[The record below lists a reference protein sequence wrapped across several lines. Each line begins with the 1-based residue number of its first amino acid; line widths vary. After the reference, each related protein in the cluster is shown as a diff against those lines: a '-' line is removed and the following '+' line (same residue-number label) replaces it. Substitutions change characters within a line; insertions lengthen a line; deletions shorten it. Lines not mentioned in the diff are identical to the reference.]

1 MTNQYTIY
9 SFKLIQTILQSR
21 LCYHSLSFCVMMKKR
36 GKTMCVF
43 CKIANHEI
51 PSKAVY
57 EDDQILAFL
66 DISPVTKGHTLIIPK
81 QHFDNFSDCDS
92 ELVKHIHEVSKDLVK
107 HYQSI
112 LNPKGFNLLSNMNT
126 AAGQSVFHVHFHL
139 IPRYD
144 ENDGLVLLFNHDDS
158 VQYTKEEINQL
169 ILK

>member
-1 MTNQYTIY
+1 MTRLCTIY
-9 SFKLIQTILQSR
+9 SSKLIQTILQSK
-21 LCYHSLSFCVMMKKR
+21 LCYHSFSFYDMMKKR

-81 QHFDNFSDCDS
+81 QHYDNFSDCDS
-92 ELVKHIHEVSKDLVK
+92 DLVKHIHEVSKGLVN
-107 HYQSI
+107 HYQTI
-112 LNPKGFNLLSNMNT
+112 LKPKGFNLLSNMNS

-158 VQYTKEEINQL
+158 VQYTKDEINQL